1 MLWKFQIVTFLFKCW
16 FLVYLAFF
24 FFKQAI
30 NEARLKLKTLSHLRQ
45 VSQVKVQPFHLSGLP
60 GVWPARAQSFQTRA
74 RASMEAGLHFYQS
87 LSFVAFS
94 AHTLEQ
100 AVVPS
105 FVPVPLGEEVSKLVA
120 CFSFTAQ
127 GAFSGQH
134 QKDSTVSA
142 LIRSSEFWHSPQT
155 ARSSAFSETAT

>member
-1 MLWKFQIVTFLFKCW
+1 
-16 FLVYLAFF
+16 
-24 FFKQAI
+24 
-30 NEARLKLKTLSHLRQ
+30 
-45 VSQVKVQPFHLSGLP
+45 
-60 GVWPARAQSFQTRA
+60 
-74 RASMEAGLHFYQS
+74 MEAGLHFYLS

-94 AHTLEQ
+94 AHALEQ

-105 FVPVPLGEEVSKLVA
+105 FVPVPLGEEVSKLAA
-120 CFSFTAQ
+120 CFSFFTAQ

-155 ARSSAFSETAT
+155 ACSSAFSETAT